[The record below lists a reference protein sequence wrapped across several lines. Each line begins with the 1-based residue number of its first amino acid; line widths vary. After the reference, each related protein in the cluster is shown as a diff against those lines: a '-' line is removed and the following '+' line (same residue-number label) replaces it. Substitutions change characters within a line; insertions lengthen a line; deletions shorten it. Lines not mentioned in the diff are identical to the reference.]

1 MTEQIITKITIVIPV
16 LNEAGMIQTTLQR
29 LLDEPD
35 IEVIVVDGGSEDKTV
50 ELAWEMGV
58 KVIICPGGRARQM
71 NAGAEAAT
79 GDMLLFLH
87 ADTQLPYRY
96 PAIVEQVLRT
106 PQTIAGAFELKID
119 GEERSL
125 RLVERMVNW
134 RSRFLSLPYGDQ
146 AIFLKVSV
154 FQEMGGFPDLP
165 IMEDF
170 ELISRLKRRGKI
182 AIAHPPVLTSARRW
196 QRLGV
201 WRTTL
206 INQLIILGY
215 FLGVPPIQL
224 RRLYRFNTK

>member
-35 IEVIVVDGGSEDKTV
+35 LEVIVVDGESEDKTV
-50 ELAWEMGV
+50 KLANSMGV

-71 NAGAEAAT
+71 NAGAEVAT

-87 ADTQLPYRY
+87 ADTQLPDRY

-119 GEERSL
+119 GKERSL

-146 AIFLKVSV
+146 AIFLKASV
-154 FQEMGGFPDLP
+154 FQEIGGFPDLP

-206 INQLIILGY
+206 INQLMILGY

-224 RRLYRFNTK
+224 RRFYSIYK

>member
-50 ELAWEMGV
+50 ELANSMGV

-79 GDMLLFLH
+79 GDILLFLH
-87 ADTQLPYRY
+87 ADTQLPDRY
-96 PAIVEQVLRT
+96 PAIVEEVLRT

-119 GEERSL
+119 GKERSL

-182 AIAHPPVLTSARRW
+182 AIAHLPVLTSARRW

-201 WRTTL
+201 WRTAL

-224 RRLYRFNTK
+224 KRLYTKQ

>member
-50 ELAWEMGV
+50 ELANSMGV

-71 NAGAEAAT
+71 NTGAEAAT

-87 ADTQLPYRY
+87 ADTQLPDRY

-119 GEERSL
+119 GKERSL

-154 FQEMGGFPDLP
+154 FREMGGFPDLP

-182 AIAHPPVLTSARRW
+182 AIAHSPVLTSARRW

-224 RRLYRFNTK
+224 RRLYRFN